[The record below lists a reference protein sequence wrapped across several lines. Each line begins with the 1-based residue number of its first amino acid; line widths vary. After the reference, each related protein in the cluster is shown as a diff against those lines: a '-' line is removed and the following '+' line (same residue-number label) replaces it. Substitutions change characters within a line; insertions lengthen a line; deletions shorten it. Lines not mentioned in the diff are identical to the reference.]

1 MGIEWVEGR
10 TTGIRKT
17 VTKPRLIVLPK
28 YLHSNCRKNSDKQIW
43 TRIDMCD
50 PCSTLFVGL
59 NMCQ

>member
-28 YLHSNCRKNSDKQIW
+28 YLHSHCRKNSDKYGQ
-43 TRIDMCD
+43 
-50 PCSTLFVGL
+50 G
-59 NMCQ
+59 